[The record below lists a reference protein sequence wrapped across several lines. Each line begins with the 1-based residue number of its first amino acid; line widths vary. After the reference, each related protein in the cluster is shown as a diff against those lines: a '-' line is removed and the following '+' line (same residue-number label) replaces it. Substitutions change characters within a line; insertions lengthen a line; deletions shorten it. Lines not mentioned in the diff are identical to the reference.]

1 MQFHVPPFLKHLTN
15 GVTEVEVAGATLGE
29 CLDAFVKR
37 FPLAETLLFDERG
50 RLHGYIEISVNG
62 ISAFP
67 EELTRPVRE
76 GDTIS
81 MMYLM
86 AGG

>member
-1 MQFHVPPFLKHLTN
+1 
-15 GVTEVEVAGATLGE
+15 
-29 CLDAFVKR
+29 
-37 FPLAETLLFDERG
+37 LLFDERAG
-50 RLHGYIEISVNG
+50 CTGYIEISVNG

-67 EELTRPVRE
+67 EELTRPVQE

-86 AGG
+86 AEDDQAG